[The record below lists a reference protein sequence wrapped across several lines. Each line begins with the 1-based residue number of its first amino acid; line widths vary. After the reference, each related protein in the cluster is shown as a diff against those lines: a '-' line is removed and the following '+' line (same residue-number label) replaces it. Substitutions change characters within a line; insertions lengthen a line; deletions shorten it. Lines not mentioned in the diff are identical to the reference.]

1 MENISQSKDER
12 PLSGSKLWN
21 GVNVLM
27 VEDSPTQ
34 AMILETLLKQKGC
47 IVKTAANGEDALEYL
62 KGFKPTIV
70 ISDVVMPGMNGYEL
84 CRSIKSHPEF
94 KDVPV
99 MLLTSLF
106 DPVDVIKAIECGADN
121 FLVKPCPKDLL
132 YFHVENI
139 LENRKIRSDLT
150 SQNVF
155 EFYFGG
161 VRYHLPM
168 KPVQITDLLL
178 STYSSATAR
187 NFEYNEAHHEL
198 NIIKSELNA
207 KNDELE
213 RVKQQ
218 KNHLM
223 DIAQNYLRGSLTTL
237 KGDCT
242 YLMSAFSDKMDKEA
256 LAVIN
261 RIKDTSDSM
270 LSLISEFLN
279 VSVVESLDIRL
290 NLRKQNLTAIIQ
302 QNLEL
307 NEKLALKKDIRL
319 QFVAEEN
326 IPEIPIDSY
335 RFEHVLNI
343 LIDNAVKYS
352 LAGSTVEIRLSKTKS
367 EIVLSVKNQ
376 GKGLS
381 AAQIDKLFGLYE
393 RFSRKG
399 SAEEGSSG
407 LSLAIAK
414 NIISEHRGRIWVE
427 SEEGKGAIFWIALP
441 IPQDSISNMTT

>member
-1 MENISQSKDER
+1 MENISPNGSVQ
-12 PLSGSKLWN
+12 PPSGPKLWDD
-21 GVNVLM
+21 VKVLM

-34 AMILETLLKQKGC
+34 SMILETLLKQKGC
-47 IVKTAANGEDALEYL
+47 IVKTASNGNDALEYL
-62 KGFKPTIV
+62 KEFKPTIV
-70 ISDVVMPGMNGYEL
+70 ISDVVMPEMNGYEL
-84 CRSIKSHPEF
+84 CRSIKSNAES

-132 YFHVENI
+132 YFHIENI
-139 LENRKIRSDLT
+139 LENRKIRGDLT
-150 SQNVF
+150 NQNVF

-168 KPVQITDLLL
+168 KPIQITDLLL

-187 NFEYNEAHHEL
+187 NFEYHEAHHEL
-198 NIIKSELNA
+198 NIVKSELNA
-207 KNDELE
+207 KSDELQ
-213 RVKQQ
+213 RIKQQ

-223 DIAQNYLRGSLTTL
+223 DLAQNFLSGSLTSL
-237 KGDCT
+237 QSDCT
-242 YLMSAFSDKMDKEA
+242 SLISSFSDKMDPAA
-256 LAVIN
+256 LAIITRMKERSN
-261 RIKDTSDSM
+261 AM
-270 LSLISEFLN
+270 LNLISEFLN

-290 NLRKQNLTAIIQ
+290 NLRKQNLTAIIK

-307 NEKLALKKDIRL
+307 NEKLALKKDVRL
-319 QFVAEEN
+319 QFIAEDN
-326 IPEIPIDSY
+326 IPEIPVDSY

-352 LAGSTVEIRLSKTKS
+352 AAGATVEIRLAKTTS
-367 EIVLSVKNQ
+367 EVLLSVRNQ
-376 GKGLS
+376 GQGLT
-381 AAQIDKLFGLYE
+381 ATQIDALFGLYE

-427 SEEGKGAIFWIALP
+427 SEEGKGTIFWIALP
-441 IPQDSISNMTT
+441 ISS